1 MFTGFYVNWMFRFI
15 RYCQTISEWLWHFT
29 LPPAMWEQF
38 SFCTSSPTFGILTVF
53 VCFSCSRRCM
63 VTFHHVLDRHI
74 PNGQL
79 HQQYFHVF
87 ICHLCICIS
96 EVTLCVSQPFLNW
109 IPSLLLN
116 FQSSSYTLVS
126 SLFSGVACK
135 HLLPGCSLFFDPLY
149 IFMEQQFFILKSNLL
164 FFPLRIMLLVSVVR
178 TLCLALLNPEI
189 FFLLLLVNSYN
200 INHFKVYNLV
210 VPSPVCAVTTSTWF
224 QNLCNPQIQLTFKGA
239 HSPSREDCARPFPT
253 NRLWRGLFPECQ
265 QRLQQEAS
273 PGEESLWLRLPGT
286 VLQVFSITR
295 LN

>member
-189 FFLLLLVNSYN
+189 FFYYFFLNSTVLYPFQPLFQRIILQTYCLSVMTHLLDLLLVSCRSLSLV
-200 INHFKVYNLV
+200 FNLFLFV
-210 VPSPVCAVTTSTWF
+210 V
-224 QNLCNPQIQLTFKGA
+224 QLG
-239 HSPSREDCARPFPT
+239 
-253 NRLWRGLFPECQ
+253 
-265 QRLQQEAS
+265 
-273 PGEESLWLRLPGT
+273 
-286 VLQVFSITR
+286 
-295 LN
+295 